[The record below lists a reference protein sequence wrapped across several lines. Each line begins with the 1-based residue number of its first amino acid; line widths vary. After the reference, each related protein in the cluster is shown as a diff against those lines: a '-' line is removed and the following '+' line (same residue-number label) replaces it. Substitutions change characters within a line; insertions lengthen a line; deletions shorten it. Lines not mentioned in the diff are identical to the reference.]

1 MIPDAAQVVIAIVLM
16 LILVAIVALNVW
28 LER

>member
-1 MIPDAAQVVIAIVLM
+1 MIPDVAQVVIAILLM
-16 LILVAIVALNVW
+16 LILIAIVALNVW